1 MIPVRRLR
9 RRGHSLIEVLTVVG
23 IAGILAALLLP
34 AVQSARESA
43 RRLQCANN
51 LRQIGLAL
59 QSYHAGYGVFPS
71 ACGMPN
77 YQGRE
82 MSTPIVDMK
91 QYSAFSQLLPFLDQ
105 QLLFSATNF
114 SVAIQDPYLFPLG
127 DAQRGAAAN
136 GTALATRLGV
146 MLCPSDPGLR
156 NVVPTGETNYR
167 VNLGTE
173 RWSYTGSRPTS
184 GPLGSHTC
192 LGAQATTDGLGNT
205 VAFSEKLRGRTVA
218 SPVDARTDMLIGG
231 LGLPASVDESLERC
245 QTQLNESSPY
255 YTTSGL
261 TWLVGTLSQTCYN
274 HVLVPNGTTPD
285 CILGLTNPIN
295 GLIGARSN
303 HPGGVEAAMADGSVR
318 FVKGSIQ
325 REVWQALGT
334 SAGGELAS
342 LQD

>member
-192 LGAQATTDGLGNT
+192 LAHRRQPTGLATRSL
-205 VAFSEKLRGRTVA
+205 
-218 SPVDARTDMLIGG
+218 SPR
-231 LGLPASVDESLERC
+231 
-245 QTQLNESSPY
+245 N
-255 YTTSGL
+255 
-261 TWLVGTLSQTCYN
+261 
-274 HVLVPNGTTPD
+274 
-285 CILGLTNPIN
+285 
-295 GLIGARSN
+295 
-303 HPGGVEAAMADGSVR
+303 
-318 FVKGSIQ
+318 
-325 REVWQALGT
+325 
-334 SAGGELAS
+334 SAGVPLRRR
-342 LQD
+342 